1 MNKSNNKNHWY
12 LKKGNFEAYEQNP
25 FVEKAIEIIS
35 HNKIVKKQYMK
46 GDRGVEQSIVNQDG
60 EITGKS
66 MFVRMIE
73 VDEDKFAKLYLN
85 ELGILWGMKKP
96 ALKLFSYIMTILV
109 VNKDE
114 FYLSNKKAMDYTG
127 YVTKTALNNAL
138 SQLFELGV
146 IAKTT
151 EENWY
156 FINPLFVFNGSR
168 VTFAKTYV
176 KKKKEVNVNQPELPF
191 TD

>member
-1 MNKSNNKNHWY
+1 MKKSNNKSHWY
-12 LKKGNFEAYEQNP
+12 LKKGNFEAYEENP
-25 FVEKAIEIIS
+25 FIEKAIETIS
-35 HNKIVKKQYMK
+35 HNKVVKKQYMK

-60 EITGKS
+60 IITGKS

-73 VDEDKFAKLYLN
+73 VDEEKFAKLYLN
-85 ELGILWGMKKP
+85 ELGILWDMKKP

-109 VNKDE
+109 PNKDD
-114 FYLSNKKAMDYTG
+114 FYLSNKKAMEYTG

-168 VTFAKTYV
+168 ITFAKTYI
-176 KKKKEVNVNQPELPF
+176 KKKKEVNINQAELPF
-191 TD
+191 LD